1 MDIKLKIQLTVKELF
16 DFLISHT
23 YSSFSGYVGVI
34 LSICALIGFA
44 YSVDNPM
51 MNVAYKF
58 VLLVTGLLF
67 TVIQPVMLYSK
78 AKNQVKQN
86 EAINKP
92 LEYTI
97 SYSSMKVA
105 CDGEWAE
112 YNWDQI
118 MKITSTKT
126 SVLIYT
132 SRIRAFVLPKREL
145 NPYMDEFK
153 KIVREKCTAT
163 SIKIK

>member
-16 DFLISHT
+16 DFLMSHT

-67 TVIQPVMLYSK
+67 TVVQPIMLYSK

-86 EAINKP
+86 ESINKP

-97 SYSSMKVA
+97 SYAGMKVA
-105 CDGEWAE
+105 CDGEFAE
-112 YNWDQI
+112 YNWNQI